1 SEDNQRSRDAASL
14 QENVEWLTEGGVMLT
29 LTETDGGDVDAVY
42 EQWAPYE
49 SEAQAASLLIQWTQ
63 FVIRWEQVAL
73 PSNVFLQ

>member
-1 SEDNQRSRDAASL
+1 
-14 QENVEWLTEGGVMLT
+14 MLT